1 MERKGAIAHGDA
13 LSVVVIVAPTACR
26 GTERDK
32 RSFLSEGEIMKK
44 TQNKMQNKNGQNANR
59 NGAENCGK
67 AQKSQNGNVENCR

>member
-1 MERKGAIAHGDA
+1 M
-13 LSVVVIVAPTACR
+13 SVVVIVAPTACR

-44 TQNKMQNKNGQNANR
+44 TQNKMQNKSGEAQNNR